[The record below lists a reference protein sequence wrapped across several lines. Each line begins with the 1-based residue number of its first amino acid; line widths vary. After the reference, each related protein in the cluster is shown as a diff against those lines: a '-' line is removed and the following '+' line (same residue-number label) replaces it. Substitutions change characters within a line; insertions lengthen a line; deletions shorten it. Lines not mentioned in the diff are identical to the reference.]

1 MEDLH
6 LDALRIEQRECEGR
20 FLTVSNMP
28 EGSYPLVRMLSDI
41 GFSGERCSSGDQA
54 LSMLKD
60 CAFHGVLCDCTMAGM
75 GGMELLSKVRANF
88 PEVAFV
94 MIADP
99 GDVRQGVLAMIA
111 GASDYLLKPLRA
123 DAVVASLRRALKR
136 KRLERSLAKYQE
148 KLSAR

>member
-6 LDALRIEQRECEGR
+6 LEALRIEQGECVGR
-20 FLTVSNMP
+20 FLAVSNMP
-28 EGSYPLVRMLSDI
+28 EDSYPLVRMLTDI
-41 GFSGERCSSGDQA
+41 GFSSEGCSSGDQA
-54 LSMLKD
+54 LGMLKD
-60 CAFHGVLCDCTMAGM
+60 CSFQVILCDLTLGGM
-75 GGMELLSKVRANF
+75 GGMELLSEVRTKF

-94 MIADP
+94 MVADA

-111 GASDYLLKPLRA
+111 GASDYLLKPLRP

-148 KLSAR
+148 K